1 MPVAIG
7 PKCIISI
14 AHKWS
19 NIYLLSN
26 LYFYFRICMALILY
40 VCTFWRMHNQGRFHS
55 VNLIFLF
62 SFFLRTFTC
71 ETMVLLSFCTKLFFT
86 LRTPFESAFF
96 SARLEANLLSKVY
109 LHYGTLHVMPVLYFP
124 CKSTNTCF
132 V

>member
-1 MPVAIG
+1 MVQYIFIV
-7 PKCIISI
+7 KFVL
-14 AHKWS
+14 H
-19 NIYLLSN
+19 LLSDLHGFN
-26 LYFYFRICMALILY
+26 FIRMHILAYAQPGTISLGEFNRFYFR
-40 VCTFWRMHNQGRFHS
+40 
-55 VNLIFLF
+55 
-62 SFFLRTFTC
+62 FLRTFTC

-96 SARLEANLLSKVY
+96 SARFEANLLSKVY